1 MVQKDG
7 WVLVQ
12 HPDMGL
18 LLQALGE
25 GDSLVEEVAPV
36 RSEGALCCWVLGVSR
51 AAYWDKTKIHGLC

>member
-25 GDSLVEEVAPV
+25 GDAPVEEVAPV
-36 RSEGALCCWVLGVSR
+36 REGALGCWVMGVGR
-51 AAYWDKTKIHGLC
+51 VVY